1 MLLLHFKLPAP
12 EPFEAD
18 DLVRDSASG
27 LQPGRRWDSA
37 LSSVSRAVGSALRRD
52 LCSQLVLPLGE
63 GKFDTLQLVT
73 RVTVLADF
81 VLLLRSAEASKIDHF
96 FDQLI
101 AALAEEQ
108 ELPRMSLLFWLLP
121 KLLRLL
127 SWPQEGYEPPSS
139 HVAAL
144 FDAFF
149 LLHGLTSE
157 NEAVEMRA
165 LAVAYER
172 YKLPVSQQTSEEV
185 RWLHE
190 NYYGRKDKGSVRCR
204 LPHFNTVCE
213 RIASIRALDLQKV
226 SFQRHLE
233 KTKFVGEL
241 FGRWAR
247 ERRM

>member
-1 MLLLHFKLPAP
+1 M
-12 EPFEAD
+12 
-18 DLVRDSASG
+18 
-27 LQPGRRWDSA
+27 
-37 LSSVSRAVGSALRRD
+37 GSALRRE
-52 LCSQLVLPLGE
+52 LCSHLVLPLGE

-81 VLLLRSAEASKIDHF
+81 VLLLRSAETWLLRVKSRCPGLCSLEEATKIEHF

-101 AALAEEQ
+101 SALAEEQ
-108 ELPRMSLLFWLLP
+108 E
-121 KLLRLL
+121 
-127 SWPQEGYEPPSS
+127 GYEPASS

-157 NEAVEMRA
+157 NEAVEMWA

-190 NYYGRKDKGSVRCR
+190 NYYGRKDKGVVRCR
-204 LPHFNTVCE
+204 LPRFKSVCE
-213 RIASIRALDLQKV
+213 RIASIRALELQKV

-241 FGRWAR
+241 FGPSAAR
-247 ERRM
+247 GVRDAALAQAFMLLVRPWRALANHLASWKSYLLRGG